1 MSNGYDPKPPA
12 DFLFSKFHQYYNIAV
27 QNMRTGHKPFFLGAG
42 FQIVAVVA
50 ALCAISSVRAQSSS
64 AFGVVASGRTDR
76 AGSGLGT
83 GSLQDPGLISTSH
96 TSAPADSGFFTS
108 PSGLGTAGSSASAV
122 ASQTFTYA
130 PPGDPFAI
138 VASPNEP
145 SISDNGLLPL
155 LDVFRTGIF
164 SDPLGRL
171 APGVGGGTMD
181 IRGANNFEGT
191 VAPHW
196 TFFRQSRY
204 PVTVTLP
211 TQMTVRDDPYYFGHH
226 YGWIAAGVNI
236 RVPLSFIPRQY
247 GKWSAGTS
255 ADLCYYGT
263 TTTEFVNSIGWQMPK
278 LGAAFS
284 LEL

>member
-1 MSNGYDPKPPA
+1 
-12 DFLFSKFHQYYNIAV
+12 
-27 QNMRTGHKPFFLGAG
+27 MRTGHKPFFLGAG

-64 AFGVVASGRTDR
+64 AFGVVASGRSDR
-76 AGSGLGT
+76 AGSGLGA

-108 PSGLGTAGSSASAV
+108 PPGLGTAGSSASAI

-130 PPGDPFAI
+130 PPGNAFGI
-138 VASPNEP
+138 VGSPNE
-145 SISDNGLLPL
+145 SVISDNGLLPL

-164 SDPLGRL
+164 SDPVGRPM
-171 APGVGGGTMD
+171 PGVGGNMD
-181 IRGANNFEGT
+181 TSGANHFEAS

-196 TFFRQSRY
+196 VFCRDSRY

-211 TQMTVRDDPYYFGHH
+211 TQVTAREDPYYFGHH
-226 YGWIAAGVNI
+226 YGWIAAGVNV

-247 GKWSAGTS
+247 GKWSASTS

-263 TTTEFVNSIGWQMPK
+263 TTSEFVNSIGLQIPK
-278 LGAAFS
+278 VGVALT

>member
-1 MSNGYDPKPPA
+1 
-12 DFLFSKFHQYYNIAV
+12 
-27 QNMRTGHKPFFLGAG
+27 MRTGHKPFFLGAG
-42 FQIVAVVA
+42 SQIVAVVA

-108 PSGLGTAGSSASAV
+108 PGLNSTSPGSAATLSSG
-122 ASQTFTYA
+122 SQTFTYA
-130 PPGDPFAI
+130 PPGNAFGI

-145 SISDNGLLPL
+145 SISDNGLFPL

-164 SDPLGRL
+164 SDPVARL
-171 APGVGGGTMD
+171 APGVGGTLD
-181 IRGANNFEGT
+181 INGANHFDGT

-196 TFFRQSRY
+196 IFFRQSRC

-211 TQMTVRDDPYYFGHH
+211 LQMTVHEDPYYFGHH
-226 YGWIAAGVNI
+226 FGWVGTGVNV

-247 GKWSAGTS
+247 GKWSAGTG
-255 ADLCYYGT
+255 ADFCYYGT
-263 TTTEFVNSIGWQMPK
+263 TTTEFVNSIVWQVPK
-278 LGAAFS
+278 LSAAFS

>member
-1 MSNGYDPKPPA
+1 
-12 DFLFSKFHQYYNIAV
+12 
-27 QNMRTGHKPFFLGAG
+27 MRTGHKPFFLGAG

-50 ALCAISSVRAQSSS
+50 ALCPISNVRAQSSS

-108 PSGLGTAGSSASAV
+108 PGLNSTSPGSAATLSPG
-122 ASQTFTYA
+122 SQTFTYA
-130 PPGDPFAI
+130 PLGSAFGI
-138 VASPNEP
+138 VALPNEP
-145 SISDNGLLPL
+145 AISDNGPFPL
-155 LDVFRTGIF
+155 LDVFRNGIF
-164 SDPLGRL
+164 SDPIGRPL
-171 APGVGGGTMD
+171 PGVGGGTMD
-181 IRGANNFEGT
+181 IRGANHFEGT
-191 VAPHW
+191 LAPHW
-196 TFFRQSRY
+196 IFFRQSRY

-211 TQMTVRDDPYYFGHH
+211 TQMTVSEDPYYFGHH

-236 RVPLSFIPRQY
+236 HVPLSFIPRHY

-255 ADLCYYGT
+255 ADFCYYGT
-263 TTTEFVNSIGWQMPK
+263 TATEFVNSIGWQVPK
-278 LGAAFS
+278 LSAAFS